1 VTTTDDPAPVDGVT
15 ADTNTAPAT
24 AGSDLM
30 STAQVA
36 ARFNRSTRT
45 VRNWVRAGLL
55 RQLRIGGA
63 VFFRADDVEHL
74 AMFGSSLPRLTA
86 S

>member
-1 VTTTDDPAPVDGVT
+1 MTTTDDPTPVDGVT
-15 ADTNTAPAT
+15 TDTNTAAAT

-63 VFFRADDVEHL
+63 VFFLADDVEHL
-74 AMFGSSLPRLTA
+74 AMLGSSLPRFTA
-86 S
+86 